1 MKALYSMAGDV
12 SWGRILREHRTALVP
27 LAVVLG
33 INIVALVAVV
43 LPLSQRVTATE
54 SRALGAERALAAA
67 AAEFRRAEEL
77 RVSKGRATEDLAT
90 FYRDVLPAN
99 VAAARRILQ
108 LKLRQQA
115 DAHGIEYQ
123 GSGTTEEELR
133 DSSLLRL
140 TMSMRLAGSYDD
152 IRGFIYDLE
161 TSPDFVVIERVRLGE
176 SARTEALELA
186 MDVSTY
192 YRNPRAKTEMV
203 GPTAPSAAGQEADG
217 R

>member
-12 SWGRILREHRTALVP
+12 SWARVLREHRAALLP
-27 LAVVLG
+27 LAVILG
-33 INIVALVAVV
+33 INLVALVAVV
-43 LPLSQRVTATE
+43 LPLSQRVDATE
-54 SRALGAERALAAA
+54 ARAIAAERASAAA
-67 AAEFRRAEEL
+67 AAEFKRAEAL

-90 FYRDVLPAN
+90 FYRDVLPTD

-115 DAHGIEYQ
+115 DAHGVAYQ

-161 TSPDFVVIERVRLGE
+161 TSPDFVVIEQVRLGE
-176 SARTEALELA
+176 SARTEGLELSL
-186 MDVSTY
+186 DVSTY
-192 YRNPRAKTEMV
+192 YRNPRAKTEIV
-203 GPTAPSAAGQEADG
+203 GSAAPPAAGQEADG